1 MGDVITRF
9 KLETTQY
16 DSKLRDASKGL
27 AEFTKTASLA
37 GGEFAKFTQK
47 NVDAARAFG
56 NIATSATNSKDKV
69 KDLVSAFNDVAK
81 AYNTLTK
88 EQQQSDF
95 GKALAESMN
104 TLKGR
109 ISEAKAE
116 MNSTGGIMEQL
127 AQKFTI
133 NIDAIKL
140 FNIGLQA
147 ADGALKVAK
156 DAFFASE
163 ANVDEWGRTIKSAE
177 GVYEGFL
184 NAINN
189 GDISGFLGRIDQ
201 IVQAARQAYDEL
213 DKLGTMKTIQSHQF
227 AKQEA
232 ENNRIRM
239 MIATGRWISAGDGRK
254 SPLGLKDGDLLSPAQ
269 IKILERQLQGGMQTI
284 VSLTKN
290 ELKQTG
296 IAIDAYYNSLA
307 KQNGMSLSEFRQG
320 TSSWG
325 AFSEKMAGYEAYKKW
340 DAQARA
346 EFARQGGQGYVNF
359 DKSNPYAEFRK
370 WGTFRVD
377 KMGENS
383 YNDLVGLIKQQ
394 MQQQVQMYSTMGQA
408 YRTINRAEGITVKGL
423 MGGGKGGTGGG
434 GSGTGGGGLTTEELE
449 DRVAQLATSL
459 SSAWDK
465 AMTNADTFKAI
476 EPEGPSEA
484 FTAYCESIKQD
495 AEGAESSLKSL
506 EKAFESLNTKEGIKP
521 AENVTN
527 DVKSL
532 QETIKTT
539 AHVVGTI
546 GQAFNAIE
554 DPAAKVAS
562 TVAMAIANVALAY
575 SDTLAKDQ
583 PTKMNIFAFIAAAA
597 AATVSMATTIAS
609 IHSATGYATGG
620 EIKGNSYSGD
630 NLMAMGPNGLVGL
643 NAGEIVLNQ
652 AQQANVAAGLQNNGM
667 SGMRLQT
674 KVRGTEL
681 LVWLDNSLAQLGRGE
696 LVTWGQ

>member
-1 MGDVITRF
+1 MADVITRF

-27 AEFTKTASLA
+27 SEFTKTASLA

-69 KDLVSAFNDVAK
+69 KELVSAFNDVAK

-147 ADGALKVAK
+147 AEGALKVAK

-163 ANVDEWGRTIKSAE
+163 ANVDEWGRTIKGAE

-213 DKLGTMKTIQSHQF
+213 DKLGTMKTIQSPQF

-394 MQQQVQMYSTMGQA
+394 MQQQGQMYSTMGQA

-434 GSGTGGGGLTTEELE
+434 VGIDFSGGFEKFLGKSG
-449 DRVAQLATSL
+449 
-459 SSAWDK
+459 
-465 AMTNADTFKAI
+465 F
-476 EPEGPSEA
+476 
-484 FTAYCESIKQD
+484 
-495 AEGAESSLKSL
+495 GAEKLKPEDVISAPSIWEQFGSDIAKDMKGTLNIFTDGMVQANDAMNNLSIEGFRKSYDQVQTDIDNLNEKLNQQEMAYSL
-506 EKAFESLNTKEGIKP
+506 A
-521 AENVTN
+521 
-527 DVKSL
+527 
-532 QETIKTT
+532 
-539 AHVVGTI
+539 
-546 GQAFNAIE
+546 GQSAQNFGAALAGLD
-554 DPAAKVAS
+554 DPAARAAG
-562 TVAMAIANVALAY
+562 TVISAIANIALGFGQAVATAGKMGPWAWLAY
-575 SDTLAKDQ
+575 V
-583 PTKMNIFAFIAAAA
+583 AAGTAA
-597 AATVSMATTIAS
+597 LATTIS
-609 IHSATGYATGG
+609 TVHSLTGYAEGG

-643 NAGEIVLNQ
+643 NAGEVVLNA
-652 AQQANVAAGLQNNGM
+652 AQTRNLASGIQNNRMGGM
-667 SGMRLQT
+667 NLRT
-674 KVRGTEL
+674 KVKGTEL
-681 LVWLDNSLAQLGRGE
+681 LVWLDNSLAQSGRGE

>member
-1 MGDVITRF
+1 MADVITRF

-27 AEFTKTASLA
+27 SEFTKTASLA

-69 KDLVSAFNDVAK
+69 KELVSAFNDVAK

-147 ADGALKVAK
+147 AEGALKVAK

-163 ANVDEWGRTIKSAE
+163 ANVDEWGRTIKGAE

-213 DKLGTMKTIQSHQF
+213 DKLGTMKTIQSPQF

-394 MQQQVQMYSTMGQA
+394 MQQQGQMYSTMGQA

-434 GSGTGGGGLTTEELE
+434 VGIDFSGGFEKFLGKSG
-449 DRVAQLATSL
+449 
-459 SSAWDK
+459 
-465 AMTNADTFKAI
+465 F
-476 EPEGPSEA
+476 
-484 FTAYCESIKQD
+484 
-495 AEGAESSLKSL
+495 GAEKLKPEDVISAPSIWEQFGSDIAKDMKGTLNIFTDGMVQANDAMNNLSIEGFRKSYDQVQTDIDNLNEKLNQQEMAYSL
-506 EKAFESLNTKEGIKP
+506 A
-521 AENVTN
+521 
-527 DVKSL
+527 
-532 QETIKTT
+532 
-539 AHVVGTI
+539 
-546 GQAFNAIE
+546 GQSAQNFGAALAGLD
-554 DPAAKVAS
+554 DPAARAAG
-562 TVAMAIANVALAY
+562 TVISAIANIALGFGQAVATAGKMGPWAWLAY
-575 SDTLAKDQ
+575 VA
-583 PTKMNIFAFIAAAA
+583 AGAAAL
-597 AATVSMATTIAS
+597 ATTIS
-609 IHSATGYATGG
+609 TVHSLTGYAEGG

-643 NAGEIVLNQ
+643 NAGEVVLNA
-652 AQQANVAAGLQNNGM
+652 AQTRNLASGIQNNRMGGM
-667 SGMRLQT
+667 NLRT
-674 KVRGTEL
+674 KVKGTEL
-681 LVWLDNSLAQLGRGE
+681 LVWLDNSLAQSGRGE